1 MSNTATHPALHRYLP
16 LVRWSDEDCAYVGS
30 CPPVIGDCCH
40 GADPASV
47 MRQLV
52 GIIGEILNDVEADG
66 QPLPAP
72 TNKTYSGKLPLR
84 IAPDLHRALAA
95 RAVAA
100 GGSLNQYIERTLA
113 AAIGPPA
120 PRRRRSALTP

>member
-1 MSNTATHPALHRYLP
+1 MSTAATHPALRRYMP
-16 LVRWSDEDCAYVGS
+16 LVRWSEEDRAYVGS

-40 GADPASV
+40 GDDPAGV
-47 MRQLV
+47 MRQLTGIV
-52 GIIGEILNDVEADG
+52 GEVLNDMAADG

-72 TNKTYSGKLPLR
+72 TNKAYSGKLPLR

-113 AAIGPPA
+113 ASIAA
-120 PRRRRSALTP
+120 PRRRRAQV